1 MRTMASHLIVSNFN
15 VTNMI
20 EDQRHKTLRIICQ
33 FDDQQPLL
41 INQIVFLI
49 DPGIKHVRSC
59 LMKHATNDSIPDSL

>member
-1 MRTMASHLIVSNFN
+1 
-15 VTNMI
+15 MI